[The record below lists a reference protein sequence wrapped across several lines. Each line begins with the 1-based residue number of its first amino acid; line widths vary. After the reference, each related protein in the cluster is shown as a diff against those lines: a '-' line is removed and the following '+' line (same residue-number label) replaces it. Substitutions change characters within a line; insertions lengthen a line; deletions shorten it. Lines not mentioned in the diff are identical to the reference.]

1 MELISNKSM
10 NTEEKADKRLAVRV
24 TQTVKDAFNERARK
38 SGKTESQALLAL
50 VSQFIGGELEIESD
64 INTRLQRLEEEIKE
78 LKQARSGELIASGTR
93 IAS

>member
-1 MELISNKSM
+1 M

-24 TQTVKDAFNERARK
+24 TQSLKDAFNEKAK
-38 SGKTESQALLAL
+38 KVGKTESQALMAL
-50 VSQFIGGELEIESD
+50 VLQFIGGEVEIESD
-64 INTRLQRLEEEIKE
+64 INNRLRRLEQEITQ

>member
-1 MELISNKSM
+1 MQNRGM

-24 TQTVKDAFNERARK
+24 TQSLKDAFNEKAK
-38 SGKTESQALLAL
+38 KVGKTESQALMAL
-50 VSQFIGGELEIESD
+50 VLQFIGGEVEIESD
-64 INTRLQRLEEEIKE
+64 INNRLRRLEQEITQ